1 MAQNKNNIINFKT
14 AQDTKNAAQNIIA
27 KAQAVEG
34 ERKGMFEQLLSEVEK
49 VNPALGGFD
58 ELAALLT
65 LPDEQFIL
73 ISPIFLD
80 ELEKSFNNIDD
91 KLFLAQAMNAAGTK
105 VEDMQEAYT
114 KLINSIDENFGEF
127 LTTPKRD
134 FLKRLLSIT
143 YNSIADVQGVTK
155 RIVQV
160 PIELTSENAQIPK
173 YAHLGDGAVD
183 LYSPA
188 DYTINPGET
197 IIIPCDIK
205 VALPYGYAFLIH
217 PRSGTSAKTK
227 LRVANSV
234 GLVDSQYKGVI
245 GVIIENIEPPIK
257 DITYEFD
264 DNGRPVLTSVLHGQS
279 YTISKGER
287 FAQMRLVEVPTANF
301 FQVES
306 VEGIG
311 DDRGGGF
318 GSSGTN

>member
-1 MAQNKNNIINFKT
+1 MAQNNIIQFKT
-14 AQDTKNAAQNIIA
+14 ANDARDAAQSVIEKA
-27 KAQAVEG
+27 KAIEA
-34 ERKGMFEQLLSEVEK
+34 ERKSTFEQLLAEVEK
-49 VNPALGGFD
+49 VNPAMGGFD
-58 ELAALLT
+58 ELAALLA
-65 LPDEQFIL
+65 LPDEQFVMIA
-73 ISPIFLD
+73 PVFLG

-91 KLFLAQAMNAAGTK
+91 KLYLAQAMNAAGTK

-114 KLINSIDENFGEF
+114 QLINAIDVNFEGV
-127 LTTPKRD
+127 LTIPKKD
-134 FLKRLLSIT
+134 FLKRLLAIT

-188 DYTINPGET
+188 DYTIKPGET

-227 LRVANSV
+227 LRVANSI

-245 GVIIENIEPPIK
+245 GVIVENIEPPIK

-264 DNGRPVLTSVLHGQS
+264 DNGRPILTSVLHGQS
-279 YTISKGER
+279 HTISKGER

-306 VEGIG
+306 VDGIG

>member
-1 MAQNKNNIINFKT
+1 MAQNNIVSIADAK
-14 AQDTKNAAQNIIA
+14 QAAQNMNQRTLDNQKLKQNA
-27 KAQAVEG
+27 FEKLLG
-34 ERKGMFEQLLSEVEK
+34 EIEK
-49 VNPALGGFD
+49 INPGLGGFD
-58 ELAALLT
+58 ELSMLLT
-65 LPDEQFIL
+65 LPDDQFSIL
-73 ISPIFLD
+73 APIFLD
-80 ELEKSFNNIDD
+80 ELEKSYNNVQD
-91 KLFLAQAMNAAGTK
+91 KVFIAQAVNAAGQK
-105 VEDMQEAYT
+105 LEDIEKIFMQI
-114 KLINSIDENFGEF
+114 INSIDTQFAEF
-127 LTTPKRD
+127 LTAQKRD
-134 FLKRLLSIT
+134 FLKRMLSIS
-143 YNSIADVQGVTK
+143 YNSLAETEGVIK

-173 YAHLGDGAVD
+173 YANLGDGAVD

-197 IIIPCDIK
+197 VIIPCDIK

-234 GLVDSQYKGVI
+234 GLIDSQYKGVI

-264 DNGRPVLTSVLHGQS
+264 DNSRPILTSVLHGQS

-301 FQVES
+301 YQVES
-306 VEGIG
+306 VAGIG

>member
-1 MAQNKNNIINFKT
+1 MAQNKIINFDDVRK
-14 AQDTKNAAQNIIA
+14 AAQNINNA
-27 KAQAVEG
+27 ELKKQEEKQSA
-34 ERKGMFEQLLSEVEK
+34 FEIILAGIEK
-49 VNPALGGFD
+49 VNPSMGGFD
-58 ELAALLT
+58 EMAMMLSLPEEQFALLA
-65 LPDEQFIL
+65 
-73 ISPIFLD
+73 PIFLD
-80 ELEKSFNNIDD
+80 ELEKGFNNVQD
-91 KLFLAQAMNAAGTK
+91 KIFIAQAVNAAGQK
-105 VEDMQEAYT
+105 MEDVQATFMQ
-114 KLINSIDENFGEF
+114 LIESIDGQFADIMSAQ
-127 LTTPKRD
+127 KRD
-134 FLKRLLSIT
+134 FLKRMLSIS
-143 YNSIADVQGVTK
+143 YNSLAETEGVIK
-155 RIVQV
+155 RTVQV
-160 PIELTSENAQIPK
+160 PIELTSENAKIPQ

-188 DYTINPGET
+188 DYTIKPGET

-264 DNGRPVLTSVLHGQS
+264 DSGRPILTSVLHGQS

-306 VEGIG
+306 VDGIG

>member
-1 MAQNKNNIINFKT
+1 MAQNNIINFDDARQIARDM
-14 AQDTKNAAQNIIA
+14 AQQSENQFNE
-27 KAQAVEG
+27 Q
-34 ERKGMFEQLLSEVEK
+34 KGMFETLMKEVSEI
-49 VNPALGGFD
+49 NPQLGGFE

-65 LPDEQFIL
+65 LPEEQFAL
-73 ISPIFLD
+73 IGPIFLD
-80 ELEKSFNNIDD
+80 ELQKSMNNIDD
-91 KLFLAQAMNAAGTK
+91 KLILIQAMNASGAK
-105 VEDMQEAYT
+105 LEDLQQSYMQLNE
-114 KLINSIDENFGEF
+114 LIDTQFVDVLSVN
-127 LTTPKRD
+127 KRD
-134 FLKRLLSIT
+134 FLKRMLAIT
-143 YNSIADVQGVTK
+143 YNCISEAEGIARRT
-155 RIVQV
+155 ILI
-160 PIELTSENAQIPK
+160 PIELTSEDAKIPK

-188 DYTINPGET
+188 DYTIKPGET
-197 IIIPCDIK
+197 VIIPCDIK

-227 LRVANSV
+227 LRIANSI

-245 GVIIENIEPPIK
+245 GVIVENIEPPIK

-264 DNGRPVLTSVLHGQS
+264 DNSRPVLTSVLHGQS
-279 YTISKGER
+279 YSISKGER

-306 VEGIG
+306 VDSIG

>member
-1 MAQNKNNIINFKT
+1 MAQNKIISFNDARKM
-14 AQDTKNAAQNIIA
+14 AQSINEASQKQIEEKQSVFEIILDGVQ
-27 KAQAVEG
+27 KI
-34 ERKGMFEQLLSEVEK
+34 
-49 VNPALGGFD
+49 NPALGGFD
-58 ELAALLT
+58 EVSMLLA
-65 LPDEQFIL
+65 LPEEQFVIL
-73 ISPIFLD
+73 APIFLE
-80 ELEKSFNNIDD
+80 ELEKSFNNVQD
-91 KLFLAQAMNAAGTK
+91 KIFIAQAVNAAGQK
-105 VEDMQEAYT
+105 LEDIQATFME
-114 KLINSIDENFGEF
+114 LIESIDSHFDDIISAQ
-127 LTTPKRD
+127 KRD
-134 FLKRLLSIT
+134 FLKRMLSIS
-143 YNSIADVQGVTK
+143 YNSLAETEGVIK
-155 RIVQV
+155 RTVQV
-160 PIELTSENAQIPK
+160 PIELTSANAKIPQ

-197 IIIPCDIK
+197 VIIPCDIK

-257 DITYEFD
+257 DISYEFD
-264 DNGRPVLTSVLHGQS
+264 DSGRPILTSVLHGQS

-306 VEGIG
+306 VDGIG

>member
-1 MAQNKNNIINFKT
+1 MAQNKIINFNDARK
-14 AQDTKNAAQNIIA
+14 AAQNIN
-27 KAQAVEG
+27 QASADKITEKQSAFEKLFEG
-34 ERKGMFEQLLSEVEK
+34 IEK
-49 VNPALGGFD
+49 ITPQLGGFD
-58 ELAALLT
+58 ELAMMLSLPEEQFALLAPIFLEELEKGFNNVQDKILIAQAVNAAGQKMEDIQAT
-65 LPDEQFIL
+65 FMQLHESIDEQFA
-73 ISPIFLD
+73 
-80 ELEKSFNNIDD
+80 ELLS
-91 KLFLAQAMNAAGTK
+91 AQ
-105 VEDMQEAYT
+105 
-114 KLINSIDENFGEF
+114 
-127 LTTPKRD
+127 KRD
-134 FLKRLLSIT
+134 FLKRMLSIS
-143 YNSIADVQGVTK
+143 YNSLAETEGVIK

-173 YAHLGDGAVD
+173 YAHVGDGAVD

-197 IIIPCDIK
+197 VIIPCDIK

-264 DNGRPVLTSVLHGQS
+264 DNGRPILTSVLHGQS

-306 VEGIG
+306 VDGIG

>member
-1 MAQNKNNIINFKT
+1 MAQNKIVNFDDARKAAQKIN
-14 AQDTKNAAQNIIA
+14 QDTLDKQKEKQSA
-27 KAQAVEG
+27 
-34 ERKGMFEQLLSEVEK
+34 FETILNGIEK
-49 VNPALGGFD
+49 INPSLGGMEEMSMILSLPEEHFAI
-58 ELAALLT
+58 LA
-65 LPDEQFIL
+65 PV
-73 ISPIFLD
+73 FLD
-80 ELEKSFNNIDD
+80 ELEKTYNNVQD
-91 KLFLAQAMNAAGTK
+91 KIFIAQAVNAAGQK
-105 VEDMQEAYT
+105 IEDIQMLFMQ
-114 KLINSIDENFGEF
+114 LIDSIDGQFKD
-127 LTTPKRD
+127 LLSTQKRD
-134 FLKRLLSIT
+134 FLKRMLSIS
-143 YNSIADVQGVTK
+143 YNALAETEGIVK

-160 PIELTSENAQIPK
+160 PIELTSEDAKVPK

-188 DYTINPGET
+188 DYTIKPGET
-197 IIIPCDIK
+197 VIIPCDIK

-264 DNGRPVLTSVLHGQS
+264 DSGRPILTSVLHGQS

-287 FAQMRLVEVPTANF
+287 FAQMRLVEVPTASF

-306 VEGIG
+306 VDGIG

-318 GSSGTN
+318 GSSGTK

>member
-1 MAQNKNNIINFKT
+1 MAQNNVIQFKT
-14 AQDTKNAAQNIIA
+14 TDDARNAAQSVVEKA
-27 KAQAVEG
+27 KAVET
-34 ERKGMFEQLLSEVEK
+34 ERKSMFEQLLAEVEK
-49 VNPALGGFD
+49 INPAMGGFD
-58 ELAALLT
+58 ELAALLA
-65 LPDEQFIL
+65 LPDEQFVMIA
-73 ISPIFLD
+73 PVFLG

-91 KLFLAQAMNAAGTK
+91 KLYLAQLMNASGTK
-105 VEDMQEAYT
+105 VEDMQEAYAT
-114 KLINSIDENFGEF
+114 LINAIDTQFDGV
-127 LTTPKRD
+127 LTIPKKD
-134 FLKRLLSIT
+134 FLKRMLSIT

-155 RIVQV
+155 RIVQI

-173 YAHLGDGAVD
+173 YANLGDGAVD

-197 IIIPCDIK
+197 VIIPCDIK

-217 PRSGTSAKTK
+217 PRSGTSAKSK
-227 LRVANSV
+227 LRVANSI
-234 GLVDSQYKGVI
+234 GLIDSQYKGVI

-264 DNGRPVLTSVLHGQS
+264 ENGRPVLTSVLHGKS

-301 FQVES
+301 YQVES
-306 VEGIG
+306 VAGIG

>member
-1 MAQNKNNIINFKT
+1 MAQNKIINFEDAK
-14 AQDTKNAAQNIIA
+14 KAAQNVVA
-27 KAQAVEG
+27 AG
-34 ERKGMFEQLLSEVEK
+34 EKQVQEQRGMFEILLQEVQK
-49 VNPALGGFD
+49 VNPAMGGLD
-58 ELAALLT
+58 ELGIILT
-65 LPDEQFIL
+65 LPEEQFAL
-73 ISPIFLD
+73 IGPVFLD
-80 ELEKSFNNIDD
+80 ELQKSMNNIDD
-91 KLFLAQAMNAAGTK
+91 KLFLIQTMNASGAK
-105 VEDMQEAYT
+105 LEELAESYAKLNEHIDVEFA
-114 KLINSIDENFGEF
+114 SI
-127 LTTPKRD
+127 LSAQKRD
-134 FLKRLLSIT
+134 FLKQMLGIT
-143 YNSIADVQGVTK
+143 YNCIAEAEGVAR
-155 RIVQV
+155 RIVNI

-197 IIIPCDIK
+197 VIIPCDIK

-227 LRVANSV
+227 LRIANSI
-234 GLVDSQYKGVI
+234 GLVDSQYKGII
-245 GVIIENIEPPIK
+245 GVIVENIEPPIK

-264 DNGRPVLTSVLHGQS
+264 GDRPVLTSVLHGQS

-301 FQVES
+301 YQVES
-306 VEGIG
+306 VVGIG